1 MLSFAKAWKAQGR
14 KESIAWEP
22 GHMQV
27 MNHFSLAIDLS
38 FWRPCLKRGWSNA
51 LLLSKNWQMTYF
63 RSIADQDF
71 TECQTRVLNR
81 LIHVKTKI
89 TLCTGIYIYFK
100 IFRDPCQ
107 ISSVLP
113 NGKNLIPKC
122 VLKKITLTLTIFV
135 ITPMRLQDL
144 EAHLRAEISWKL
156 YALHFNFK
164 KI

>member
-1 MLSFAKAWKAQGR
+1 MSDEGF
-14 KESIAWEP
+14 EP
-22 GHMQV
+22 PH
-27 MNHFSLAIDLS
+27 S
-38 FWRPCLKRGWSNA
+38 RE
-51 LLLSKNWQMTYF
+51 
-63 RSIADQDF
+63 DQ
-71 TECQTRVLNR
+71 NNPMYWY
-81 LIHVKTKI
+81 
-89 TLCTGIYIYFK
+89 IYIYFK